1 MRLTTL
7 ALLAACR
14 GGTSTTTPT
23 PSSTPADTD
32 SHDTGPTLV
41 TRTADTAAS
50 PPTATGTTTAS
61 TAHTGT
67 AATSVTADTGF
78 VVGTAYLL
86 ADHTITTDIDTYV
99 SDLDGD
105 HRNLVALVHGDEKL
119 MYFFDGQSSGRAED
133 AAYLTWGNGHGYFYE
148 YGYDPPAL
156 QRVRFVG
163 DLTGDGDGDIAFDG
177 AALQTRAGPVEQ
189 HPSWDT
195 EAGRYCDGGTSPTGH
210 YPHRCGDLTG
220 DGVAELCVAEGVAV
234 GPVDEIPFCSDEP
247 NSNFE
252 PVVLPLD
259 LILPLEGT
267 QWRRMVGADTDG
279 DGRNELLVY
288 QSGNGDG
295 TAAIH
300 HLVDIPLATT
310 ATLEDLAPAALGWNT
325 HTGLKHL
332 FAADLTGDGRDNVV
346 HVQADLV
353 RIGADPG
360 DLLIDPHALLP
371 VDSTGGGAA
380 VGDFDRD
387 GIYDIALGQPELQ
400 QALVFLGP
408 FQGTHSGVP
417 DLVLGAENPLDS
429 EMGSLLAAADL
440 DGDGF
445 EDLIVVDD
453 VGGPGFTTETGPR
466 SGSKI
471 FVYYG
476 ATMFP

>member
-1 MRLTTL
+1 MRVSLL
-7 ALLAACR
+7 FALMACH
-14 GGTSTTTPT
+14 GGPSSPPSTSTPLSPPT
-23 PSSTPADTD
+23 GDTSSSTT
-32 SHDTGPTLV
+32 SGTTGS
-41 TRTADTAAS
+41 TATTGDTAAHTS
-50 PPTATGTTTAS
+50 PTGP
-61 TAHTGT
+61 
-67 AATSVTADTGF
+67 TADTGF
-78 VVGTAYLL
+78 EVGPDYLV
-86 ADHTITTDIDTYV
+86 ADHTLHTPMGTHITAVEATSGELAVGTLSDDERFMAFLHPGTSGLVEDLAHTYWWNGFGY
-99 SDLDGD
+99 SDYPPPGD
-105 HRNLVALVHGDEKL
+105 
-119 MYFFDGQSSGRAED
+119 
-133 AAYLTWGNGHGYFYE
+133 
-148 YGYDPPAL
+148 PAVD
-156 QRVRFVG
+156 RICYVG
-163 DLTGDGDGDIAFDG
+163 DITGDGVTDIAFDG
-177 AALQTRAGPVEQ
+177 RALQTRAGPIEQ
-189 HPSWDT
+189 YATWAT
-195 EAGRYCDGGTSPTGH
+195 DGGIHCGRGTTPTGH
-210 YPHRCGDLTG
+210 EPYHCGDLTG
-220 DGVAELCVAEGVAV
+220 DGIAELCVSEGVAT
-234 GPVDEIPFCSDEP
+234 GPIDEIPYCALWPDGAD
-247 NSNFE
+247 

-453 VGGPGFTTETGPR
+453 VGGPGLTTETGPR